1 MSPSTPKRVHII
13 FTGGTI
19 AMRTNAQGQLVPA
32 NSGDELIAAIPD
44 LAQQFTLSTQQLCNV
59 ASAHLT
65 SEIWLQLRQAIIS
78 ACADDTISGVVVV
91 QGTDTLEETAFFLDA
106 SLSNDA
112 LHNKPIVVTGAMRS
126 ADEEGGDGP
135 SNLRNAILAVASSE
149 ARGRGAMVGMYGR
162 LHAARHVRKLHTTR
176 TDAFGSLEHEILG
189 EIASINVSANASSN
203 TTDLDTNHAVPQ
215 VRFHS
220 PAQRLTPS
228 IDLPDALYS
237 TFQQGAIDLPRV
249 DIVSTHIS
257 CDSLLIDT
265 SIKNG
270 AVAIVIQ
277 ALGAGNVNPNISAAI
292 ERALTQGVA
301 IIIASRSHLG
311 EAEPIYGYVGGGQSL
326 VKMGAVMSHDL
337 PAHKAR
343 IYAQLLLAQTGATA
357 QPIQTIL
364 DGFDRLR

>member
-78 ACADDTISGVVVV
+78 ACADNTISGVVVV

-126 ADEEGGDGP
+126 ADEADGDGAD
-135 SNLRNAILAVASSE
+135 NLLNAVLVAQDTA
-149 ARGRGAMVGMYGR
+149 ARGRGAMVCMYGR
-162 LHAARHVRKLHTTR
+162 IHAARHVRKLHTTR
-176 TDAFGSLEHEILG
+176 TDAFGSLEHATLG
-189 EIASINVSANASSN
+189 EVRSNHTDSARSV
-203 TTDLDTNHAVPQ
+203 L
-215 VRFHS
+215 FHS
-220 PAQRLTPS
+220 SAVRALPS
-228 IDLPDALYS
+228 IALSELSSAFYS
-237 TFQQGAIDLPRV
+237 QSIELPRV
-249 DIVSTHIS
+249 EIVSTHIA
-257 CDSLLIDT
+257 CDSLFIDVCIQ
-265 SIKNG
+265 SG
-270 AVAIVIQ
+270 SAAIVVQ
-277 ALGAGNVNPNISAAI
+277 ALGAGNVNPSISAAI
-292 ERALTQGVA
+292 ERALTQGIA
-301 IIIASRSHLG
+301 IIIASRSPLG
-311 EAEPIYGYVGGGQSL
+311 ETEPVYGYVGGGQSL
-326 VKMGAVMSHDL
+326 LKMGAVMSHDL

-343 IYAQLLLAQTGATA
+343 IYAQLLLAQAGATA
-357 QPIQTIL
+357 APLAVVQS
-364 DGFDRLR
+364 GFDLLKSPVH